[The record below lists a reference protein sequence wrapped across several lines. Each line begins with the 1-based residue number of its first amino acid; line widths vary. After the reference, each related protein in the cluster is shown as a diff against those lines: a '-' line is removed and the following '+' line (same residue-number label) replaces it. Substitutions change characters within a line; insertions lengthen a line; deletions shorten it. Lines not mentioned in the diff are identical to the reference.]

1 MTHTNNRYAKFN
13 DIKLKNPTVKTLL
26 AVGGWNMGSKP
37 FTQMVKTPESRAE
50 FTKST
55 IKFLRERNF
64 DGLDLDWEY
73 PANRGSP
80 KEDKD
85 RFTKLVI
92 VRVFLILSLSKIIL
106 INLSSYIMIIFS
118 RSTVHRLKFEYFSN
132 SDLHLIKK
140 QQWLESPPC
149 C

>member
-106 INLSSYIMIIFS
+106 IKFVIIYNDYIQS
-118 RSTVHRLKFEYFSN
+118 
-132 SDLHLIKK
+132 
-140 QQWLESPPC
+140 
-149 C
+149 

>member
-140 QQWLESPPC
+140 QQ
-149 C
+149 